1 MKFKCRVVLEM
12 QGGRDVHGLDCKDW
26 MQTNAHEEE
35 RCKPRHDL
43 KVPAVNPFPFP
54 CIIMLNKYLI

>member
-43 KVPAVNPFPFP
+43 KVHAVNPFPLT
-54 CIIMLNKYLI
+54 CIIMLNI

>member
-1 MKFKCRVVLEM
+1 M
-12 QGGRDVHGLDCKDW
+12 QGGRDVHGLDWKDW

-35 RCKPRHDL
+35 RCKPGHDL
-43 KVPAVNPFPFP
+43 KVPAVNPFP